1 LSKFIE
7 ERKTRGITYEIH
19 DWCYVYNFIAPD
31 QPRILKLPQGIGKSF
46 GNQMEDLLKA
56 LKEEIPKT
64 FGSEEYTKK
73 KQEVMEEHQ
82 RKYQGAIDAL
92 EKESAGKE
100 DNEYFK
106 RFRFAISGG
115 PGYRTYSV
123 GDGLTS
129 NSKDYYSKLKLGYQI
144 ECDATYFFSAKRGA
158 GLKFSYFNTS
168 NSIDNNIWLFNN
180 GFLSQGKFAED
191 IMILFAGPVFS
202 TRISTPGSINS
213 FLFNVSVGYIY
224 YKDKI
229 VSISDYAITGN
240 TAGFTIDLN
249 YDRVISKRLS
259 LGVLVSITNGTLSK
273 VTQTSSS
280 GSQSFYWN
288 EGLTRIDLGIGL
300 RF

>member
-1 LSKFIE
+1 MMK
-7 ERKTRGITYEIH
+7 
-19 DWCYVYNFIAPD
+19 
-31 QPRILKLPQGIGKSF
+31 RILIIFFAIFCQMTVFAQDLIVTTDNDSINCKVNKVDQDNVYYTIASKSSVIALVNVKTCLYNYYKQRLPVVPVTAPEQNES
-46 GNQMEDLLKA
+46 
-56 LKEEIPKT
+56 
-64 FGSEEYTKK
+64 
-73 KQEVMEEHQ
+73 
-82 RKYQGAIDAL
+82 